1 MIRDDYIM
9 VHYLTKYT
17 SMQILPDLTPSHCLA
32 ARMARWASSLDHDRD
47 SLLWAL
53 LRFDDHVRA
62 PGQHDLRLLHAHAQR
77 MRNTVVPAMAPAQ
90 VLELDLLL
98 ERPTWRDADARI
110 RPFAGT
116 YLAHR
121 TFGNRR
127 GPIPWV
133 RYARPEPLGAG
144 LHQ

>member
-1 MIRDDYIM
+1 MPIPFEPA
-9 VHYLTKYT
+9 
-17 SMQILPDLTPSHCLA
+17 PDLTPSHHLA
-32 ARMARWASSLDHDRD
+32 ARMARWASGLDHDND

-98 ERPTWRDADARI
+98 ERSTWRDAEARI
-110 RPFAGT
+110 HPFAGT

-133 RYARPEPLGAG
+133 RYARPEAHHPD
-144 LHQ
+144 LHR